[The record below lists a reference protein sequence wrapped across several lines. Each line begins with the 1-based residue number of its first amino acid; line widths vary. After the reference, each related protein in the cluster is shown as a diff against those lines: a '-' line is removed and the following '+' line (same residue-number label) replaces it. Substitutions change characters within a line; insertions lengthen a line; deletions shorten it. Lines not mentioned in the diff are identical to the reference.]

1 MLKKMS
7 EFADARIE
15 MMQAMLNA
23 SIVSQEVFKAF
34 AAIAEAAEVETKD
47 DDAWEAYKAQFLEEE
62 EEESEE
68 EGKDDDTH

>member
-34 AAIAEAAEVETKD
+34 VAIAEEAEVETKD
-47 DDAWEAYKAQFLEEE
+47 DKAWEAYKAQFLEEE
-62 EEESEE
+62 EEEESEDDKP
-68 EGKDDDTH
+68 EG

>member
-7 EFADARIE
+7 EFADARFE

-34 AAIAEAAEVETKD
+34 VAIAEAAEVETKD
-47 DDAWEAYKAQFLEEE
+47 DEAWEAYKAQFLEEE
-62 EEESEE
+62 EEEGEDE
-68 EGKDDDTH
+68 P